1 MAEKPIVL
9 KYPIEILNPNLDTT
23 LQSPEGDEKEIRKQY
38 LFADG
43 KWMPGAEP
51 LTIGEK
57 NFTDVKNVRQGEG
70 CIEGV
75 EGYTKQYT
83 SVFHS
88 IYYKARTGIQLRAL
102 YSTKSRL
109 IGQFWS
115 ASLGHALLYE
125 NIASIPESASFI
137 ATSLYSDTS
146 GAAIGK
152 FAIWPDNQMVYCNGK
167 ENKIYGG
174 DEIRCAAF
182 ITVTTEVTAAETT
195 TPQNY
200 TQQVIN
206 DLQTNDEMAH
216 IGGENDTNCLLL
228 LPFDGG
234 DSAVITDRSLASHGD
249 ATIVGGARTTTSYA
263 KFGDACLGILSASAY
278 IRYAQHANWNSVK
291 TIEMWMKDMNSYAYG
306 SFISAIVRTSI
317 AQISNCA
324 LNVVA
329 GDTIYVRP
337 VSGLL
342 SGVLRVAAV
351 TNSTLTIDT
360 ADTLTSEAVANLCM
374 YQVKSVMGRYQDV
387 SNYWQLLK
395 YRTDSNVF
403 QLLLNGMLS
412 ASVILTP
419 QYFVSNIS
427 EGIGG
432 DFHHLA
438 LLTGLLGMNLYESQ
452 YPTQDNSHVMVTTY
466 YDGNYNGYNATNPA
480 NSLVGTAI
488 YNEWNSTVAGRV
500 NQRFHVDL
508 GSAKTIKRI
517 YYENSHSNGNYTNA
531 GVKNFT
537 FWGSNTEADFLDLVY
552 ANDGT
557 WVQLTTEQS
566 AFDQHITANQADPK
580 YITVTNVTPYRY
592 YAFKFADNYGSGT
605 NMGVRRIELQSLVV
619 VSGATVSNMFFS
631 GQSVVYSP
639 TILTLPNLASAYIR
653 FGETQ
658 RCASAGRD
666 VAGGGLYYDEIRLS
680 DFARYVTNFDVMTRA
695 YAMTGRYFLI
705 GSTRLLKGVKLCV
718 PTGNGNSQTSVLTMK
733 TWNGISWESVTITDG
748 TSTGGIALAQT
759 GTITWAD
766 TISQSKPK
774 YIEGYVLYW
783 YQFTLSAGES
793 QIYKVTL
800 DAAIQDVNDLWN
812 GEQVLIGGLLKYEN
826 NKYEDYTDYANDS
839 ATDTYMSLFNI
850 ATSNYALMGFP
861 VPMCGFMLD
870 VVTDKVNQTI
880 SSSMAINYCN
890 GGAVGNWPLVRGFQD
905 GTTQGNS
912 ITLAQTG
919 VVFFDPLDKGEEF
932 KTAITN
938 DNKLYYYKMHFT
950 VPLGSGSAC
959 IWRVKGIPAPQKILP
974 YRFPFNFKNR
984 PMLCGL
990 EIANEGNRVDYGET
1004 DTFAFFNGS
1013 DSSLGVDGAPLYF
1026 GGNEN
1031 LTGAC
1036 EVFNRIGSTLYH
1048 IAVFTKD
1055 NSTYILNGYDKE
1067 SYQIFTL
1074 SNTLGCPAPE
1084 TMDTIEIGYGDKVEN
1099 MKCIALWMT
1108 HRGPVIFDTTNLV
1121 PIWDDV
1127 KCYFDKTDTRCINYN
1142 AIDKAIGWVD
1152 AENMEYNICFP
1163 SGTGQTTNNEWIFYD
1178 LKKNKWWRKIPA
1190 AYPQGRV
1197 KVTDEH
1203 GTQYVYGFFDDGIMR
1218 RLDHGKQWDAT
1229 DIERFVV
1236 TAPVL
1241 PTGDMWDITRLRRLK
1256 VITGMA
1262 SETAMLSITH
1272 IGSGASVTSGTVL
1285 TSFSM
1290 NNNSMIYIK
1299 NTQELNLLAWSHQL
1313 KLALTGNVTDKGL
1326 KLVAWGGVFNRER
1339 DDL

>member
-43 KWMPGAEP
+43 KWMPAAEQ

-57 NFTDVKNVRQGEG
+57 NFTDVKNVRQGDG
-70 CIEGV
+70 CIEGI

-83 SVFHS
+83 SIFHS

-137 ATSLYSDTS
+137 ATSLYSDIS

-174 DEIRCAAF
+174 DEIRCAAM
-182 ITVTTEVTAAETT
+182 ITVTAEITGAEAT

-200 TQQVIN
+200 TQQIVN
-206 DLQTNDEMAH
+206 DLQTDDEVAH
-216 IGGENDTNCLLL
+216 IGGENDNNCLLL

-234 DSAVITDRSLASHGD
+234 NSAVITDRSLASHGD
-249 ATIVGGARTTTSYA
+249 ATIYGGARTTTSCTKY
-263 KFGDACLGILSASAY
+263 GDACLGILSASAY
-278 IRYAQHANWNSVK
+278 IQYAHHANWNSVK
-291 TIEMWMKDMNSYAYG
+291 TIDMWMKDMNSYAYG
-306 SFISAIVRTSI
+306 SFVSAVVRTSI

-324 LNVVA
+324 LNVAA

-342 SGVLRVAAV
+342 SGVFRIADV
-351 TNSTLTIDT
+351 TNSTLTIDG
-360 ADTLTSEAVANLCM
+360 ADTITSEAVANLCM

-395 YRTDSNVF
+395 YRTNSNVF
-403 QLLLNGMLS
+403 QFMLNGQLS
-412 ASVILTP
+412 ASAILIP
-419 QYFVSNIS
+419 AYFVSNIL
-427 EGIGG
+427 EG
-432 DFHHLA
+432 DNSAFHHLGFVFG
-438 LLTGLLGMNLYESQ
+438 TNTMNVYTSQ
-452 YPTQDNSHVMVTTY
+452 YPTAQSDTYVKATTKYDTSYWPYYATDPTKSLIGTYALNAWLSQSGVTT
-466 YDGNYNGYNATNPA
+466 
-480 NSLVGTAI
+480 
-488 YNEWNSTVAGRV
+488 
-500 NQRFHVDL
+500 NQRFHFDL
-508 GSAKTIKRI
+508 GSAKTVKRI
-517 YYENSHSNGNYTNA
+517 YYENVHVDGSYTTYGA
-531 GVKNFT
+531 KDFT
-537 FWGSNTEADFLDLVY
+537 LWGSNTAADFADLVY

-557 WVQLTTEQS
+557 WVQLTTSQS
-566 AFDQHITANQADPK
+566 SFDQHIAANQADPK
-580 YITVTNVTPYRY
+580 YITVTNSVAYRY
-592 YAFKFADNYGSGT
+592 YAFKFANNYGGGI
-605 NMGVRRIELQSLVV
+605 MGVRRIELQTMD
-619 VSGATVSNMFFS
+619 VSSGTNVSAMFFS
-631 GQSVVYSP
+631 GQSNAYNP
-639 TILTLPNLASAYIR
+639 YAPTLPNLASAYIR
-653 FGETQ
+653 FGETE
-658 RCASAGRD
+658 RCGSATRN
-666 VAGGGLYYDEIRLS
+666 VAGDGLYYDEVRLS
-680 DFARYVTNFDVMTRA
+680 DYARYVANYDVMTRA
-695 YAMTGRYFLI
+695 YFLTGRTFLL
-705 GSTRLLKGVKLCV
+705 GSTRPLKGCKLSV
-718 PTGNGNSQTSVLTMK
+718 PTGKGNMITSTLTMK

-759 GTITWAD
+759 GIITWAD

-812 GEQVLIGGLLKYEN
+812 GEQMLIGGLLKYEN

-880 SSSMAINYCN
+880 SSSMVINYCN
-890 GGAVGNWPLVRGFQD
+890 GGAVGNWPIVRGFQD
-905 GTTQGNS
+905 GTMQGGS

-974 YRFPFNFKNR
+974 YKFPFNFKNR

-1067 SYQIFTL
+1067 SYQAFTL

-1099 MKCIALWMT
+1099 MRCIALWMT

-1121 PIWDDV
+1121 PIWEDV
-1127 KCYFDKTDTRCINYN
+1127 RCYFDKTDTRCINYN

-1190 AYPQGRV
+1190 SYPQGKV

-1203 GTQYVYGFFDDGIMR
+1203 GTQYIYGFFDDGIMR

-1272 IGSGASVTSGTVL
+1272 MGSGVSVTSGTEL

-1290 NNNSMIYIK
+1290 NNNSMVYIK

-1313 KLALTGNVTDKGL
+1313 KMALTGNVTDKGL
-1326 KLVAWGGVFNRER
+1326 KLVAWGGIFNRER